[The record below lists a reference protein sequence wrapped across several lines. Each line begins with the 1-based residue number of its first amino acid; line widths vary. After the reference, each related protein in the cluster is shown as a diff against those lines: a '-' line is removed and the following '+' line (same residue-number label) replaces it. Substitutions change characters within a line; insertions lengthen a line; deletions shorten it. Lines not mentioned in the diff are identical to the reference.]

1 MSKFLFIIIPI
12 NNPMQK
18 QVFWTLCVLATFMQ
32 QIKAQESKSLPA
44 VNIQGN
50 KNSVVFQT
58 SNQDFLI
65 LEGKKNE
72 TIVLDNVISNKATN
86 NIRQAMAKVPGL
98 NYFETDGSGVQ
109 IGISTRGLNP
119 NRSWEFN
126 TRQNGY
132 DISSDVFG
140 YPEAYYNPPLEAVDR
155 IEIIR
160 GSGSLQYG
168 PQFGGMVNYI
178 LKRNINNK
186 PFAFEGTLTAGS
198 YGMISLYTALSG
210 NTKKW
215 SYYFYNQMRKGDGW
229 RDNGYYDIRHTH
241 GYLQYKF
248 NEKSNISIE
257 LTNMNYQNQ
266 MGGGLTDADFNS
278 NWKQSNRARN
288 WFGTPWTIAN
298 ITHNNKLSENYN
310 MQISGFSLWGERNS
324 VGFLSAAN
332 VVDAINISTG
342 QQANRQVDRDAYRN
356 FGMEWRNRIS
366 YKINNRTQDLSIG
379 IRAYSAHTDRNQR
392 GRGTIGQDFDLTELH
407 GYFPL
412 ALDFNTKNLAA
423 FAENTFHLSDKFSI
437 TPGLRYEWIES
448 SMAGRTNKTN
458 TSETAAPNTEITRN
472 VLLGGWSFQYK
483 GNEKWSMYGS
493 ATQAFRPVL
502 FSELLPPAT
511 TDVIDPNLKDN
522 SGWNMDL
529 GFRGNID
536 GVIKYDISGFYLI
549 YNDKIGT
556 VRKFINDNPSL
567 ASYQYRTNLGQAIHR
582 GIESFIELD
591 VTKFLKKDR
600 GFGHLSAFTSAA
612 FVDAYYTDFKTYTAT
627 GTAPN
632 LTITE
637 TNLKGNEVEYAPRWI
652 VNTGIHYHYKRFGIQ
667 VQSRTTSGFFTDAYN
682 TEAANAAAT
691 VGKIEG
697 YTVLDVSAQYKI
709 NGKYNLGFGINNLND
724 KNYATRR
731 AGGFPGPGLV
741 SGEGRTWYVSFG
753 VKM

>member
-1 MSKFLFIIIPI
+1 MSKKLIAVLSFLLVFIQII
-12 NNPMQK
+12 
-18 QVFWTLCVLATFMQ
+18 
-32 QIKAQESKSLPA
+32 AQGSKKLPE
-44 VNIQGN
+44 VHVQGN
-50 KNSVVFQT
+50 KNSVIIQS

-72 TIVLDNVISNKATN
+72 TILLDNVISNKATN

-98 NYFETDGSGVQ
+98 NYWETDGSGIQ

-168 PQFGGMVNYI
+168 PQFGGLVNYI
-178 LKRNINNK
+178 LKRNVNNK
-186 PFAFEGTLTAGS
+186 PLAFEGAITAGS
-198 YGMISLYTALSG
+198 YGMVSLYTALSG

-215 SYYFYNQMRKGDGW
+215 NYYFYNHMRKGDGW
-229 RDNGYYDIRHTH
+229 RDNGYYDIRNSH
-241 GYLQYKF
+241 GFLQYKF
-248 NEKSNISIE
+248 NEKSNISFE

-266 MGGGLTDADFNS
+266 IGGGLTDAAFKE
-278 NWKQSNRARN
+278 NWRQSNRARN

-298 ITHNNKLSENYN
+298 IQYNSKFSDNYN
-310 MQISGFSLWGERNS
+310 MQISAFGLWGERNS
-324 VGFLSAAN
+324 VGFLAAAN
-332 VVDAINISTG
+332 VVDAVNPLTG
-342 QQANRQVDRDAYRN
+342 LQANRQIDRDFYRN
-356 FGMEWRNRIS
+356 FGIEWRNRIT
-366 YKINNRTQDLSIG
+366 YKINHRTQDLSLG
-379 IRAYSAHTDRNQR
+379 IRAYTAHTDRNQR
-392 GRGTIGQDFDLTELH
+392 GRGTTGADFDLTELN

-412 ALDFNTKNLAA
+412 ALDFNTKNMAA
-423 FAENTFHLSDKFSI
+423 FAENTFHISDKFSV
-437 TPGLRYEWIES
+437 TPGVRYEFIES
-448 SMAGRTNKTN
+448 TMTGRLNKTA
-458 TSETAAPNTEITRN
+458 TAETMAPNTEITRN
-472 VLLGGWSFQYK
+472 VLLGGLSFQYK
-483 GNEKWSMYGS
+483 NCEKWSIYGS

-502 FSELLPPAT
+502 FSELVPPAT

-522 SGWNMDL
+522 SGWNIDL
-529 GFRGNID
+529 GFRGNIA
-536 GVIKYDISGFYLI
+536 GVFKYDVSGFYLL
-549 YNDKIGT
+549 YNNKIGT
-556 VRKFINDNPSL
+556 VRKFINDNPAL

-582 GIESFIELD
+582 GIESFIEID
-591 VTKFLKKDR
+591 VTKFLKQDQ
-600 GFGHLSAFTSAA
+600 GFGRMSVYNSAA
-612 FVDAYYTDFKTYTAT
+612 YIDAYYTDFKTYSVT

-632 LTITE
+632 VKITE

-652 VNTGIHYHYKRFGIQ
+652 VSTGINYSYKRFGIQ
-667 VQSRTTSGFFTDAYN
+667 IQSRTTSDFFTDASN

-691 VGKIEG
+691 AGKIEG
-697 YTVLDVSAQYKI
+697 YTVLDLSAQYKV

-731 AGGFPGPGLV
+731 AGGYPGPGLIP
-741 SGEGRTWYVSFG
+741 GEGRTWYVSFG

>member
-1 MSKFLFIIIPI
+1 MYSKNLTALAIHILIFFP
-12 NNPMQK
+12 
-18 QVFWTLCVLATFMQ
+18 VLAQDTKTLPE
-32 QIKAQESKSLPA
+32 IKVS
-44 VNIQGN
+44 GT
-50 KNSVVFQT
+50 KNSVVFQS

-72 TIVLDNVISNKATN
+72 TILLENVISNKATN

-98 NYFETDGSGVQ
+98 NYWETDGSGIQ

-132 DISSDVFG
+132 DISSDIFG

-178 LKRNINNK
+178 LKRNTNNK
-186 PFAFEGTLTAGS
+186 PLSFEGSVTAGS
-198 YGMISLYTALSG
+198 YGMISLYTAISG
-210 NTKKW
+210 QNKKW
-215 SYYFYNQMRKGDGW
+215 NYNFYNHMRKGDGW
-229 RDNGYYDIRHTH
+229 RDNGYYDIRNTH
-241 GYLQYKF
+241 GFLQYKF
-248 NEKSNISIE
+248 NEKSNISFE

-266 MGGGLTDADFNS
+266 MAGGLTDAAFRD
-278 NWKQSNRARN
+278 NWKQSNRERN
-288 WFGTPWTIAN
+288 WFGTPWTIAS
-298 ITHNNKLSENYN
+298 IQYNNKVSENYS
-310 MQISGFSLWGERNS
+310 MQVSAFGLWGERNS
-324 VGFLSAAN
+324 VGFLAAAN
-332 VVDAINISTG
+332 MPDAFNPLTG
-342 QQANRQVDRDAYRN
+342 VQANRQIDQDLYRN
-356 FGMEWRNRIS
+356 FGLEWRNRIT
-366 YKINNRTQDLSIG
+366 YKINQRNQDLAIG
-379 IRAYSAHTDRNQR
+379 IRAYIAHTDRNQR
-392 GRGTIGQDFDLTELH
+392 GQGTTAANFDLTELN

-423 FAENTFHLSDKFSI
+423 FAENTFHLTEKFSV

-448 SMAGRTNKTN
+448 TMAGRTNKT
-458 TSETAAPNTEITRN
+458 TTAETFAPNTEITRN
-472 VLLGGWSFQYK
+472 ELLGGLSFQYK
-483 GNEKWSMYGS
+483 HNESWSLYGS

-522 SGWNMDL
+522 SGWNMDI
-529 GFRGNID
+529 GIRGNIK
-536 GVIKYDISGFYLI
+536 GIIKYDISGFYLI

-556 VRKFINDNPSL
+556 VRKFVNDNPAL

-591 VTKFLKKDR
+591 VTQWLKKDK
-600 GFGHLSAFTSAA
+600 GFGRLSNYISGSLI
-612 FVDAYYTDFKTYTAT
+612 DAYYTDFKTYTTT
-627 GTAPN
+627 GIAPN
-632 LTITE
+632 IVITE
-637 TNLKGNEVEYAPRWI
+637 SNLKGNEVEYAPRWI
-652 VNTGIHYHYKRFGIQ
+652 VSAGIHYHYKRFGIQ
-667 VQSRTTSGFFTDAYN
+667 VQSRTTSSFYADANN

-691 VGKIEG
+691 TGKIEG
-697 YTVLDVSAQYKI
+697 YTVLDLSAQYKI

-731 AGGFPGPGLV
+731 AGGYPGPGLMP
-741 SGEGRTWYVSFG
+741 GEGRTWYVSFG

>member
-1 MSKFLFIIIPI
+1 MYAKNIRALAAILTIGSTLLAQDTKKLPEI
-12 NNPMQK
+12 
-18 QVFWTLCVLATFMQ
+18 QV
-32 QIKAQESKSLPA
+32 S
-44 VNIQGN
+44 GN
-50 KNSVVFQT
+50 KNSVVFQS

-72 TIVLDNVISNKATN
+72 TILLENVISNKATN

-98 NYFETDGSGVQ
+98 NYWETDGSGIQ

-178 LKRNINNK
+178 LKRNTNNK
-186 PFAFEGTLTAGS
+186 PLSFEGSMTAGS
-198 YGMISLYTALSG
+198 YGMISLYTAISG
-210 NTKKW
+210 QTKKW
-215 SYYFYNQMRKGDGW
+215 NYNFYNHMRKGDGW
-229 RDNGYYDIRHTH
+229 RDNGYYDIRNTH
-241 GYLQYKF
+241 GFLQYKF
-248 NEKSNISIE
+248 NEKSNISFE

-266 MGGGLTDADFNS
+266 MAGGLTDAAFRD

-298 ITHNNKLSENYN
+298 ITYNNKLSENYN
-310 MQISGFSLWGERNS
+310 MQITAFGLWGERNS
-324 VGFLSAAN
+324 VGFLAAAN
-332 VVDAINISTG
+332 VADVINPLTG
-342 QQANRQVDRDAYRN
+342 LQANRQVDQDFYRN
-356 FGMEWRNRIS
+356 FGIEWRNRIT
-366 YKINNRTQDLSIG
+366 YKINERTQDLAIG
-379 IRAYSAHTDRNQR
+379 VRAYTAHTDRNQR
-392 GRGTIGQDFDLTELH
+392 GRGTTGRDFDLSELN
-407 GYFPL
+407 GFFPL
-412 ALDFNTKNLAA
+412 ALDFNTKNFAA
-423 FAENTFHLSDKFSI
+423 FAENTFHLSDKFSV

-448 SMAGRTNKTN
+448 AMSGRTNKTA
-458 TSETAAPNTEITRN
+458 TAETAVPNTEITRN
-472 VLLGGWSFQYK
+472 VLLGGLSFQYK
-483 GNEKWSMYGS
+483 HNEKWSVYGS

-502 FSELLPPAT
+502 FSELVPPAT
-511 TDVIDPNLKDN
+511 TDIIDPNLKDN
-522 SGWNMDL
+522 NGWNIDL
-529 GFRGNID
+529 GFRGNVD

-556 VRKFINDNPSL
+556 VRKFINDNPAL

-582 GIESFIELD
+582 GIESFIEFD

-612 FVDAYYTDFKTYTAT
+612 YIDAYYADFKTYTVS

-632 LTITE
+632 VKINE
-637 TNLKGNEVEYAPRWI
+637 NNLKGNVVEYAPRWI
-652 VNTGIHYHYKRFGIQ
+652 VSTGINYHYKRFGIQ
-667 VQSRTTSGFFTDAYN
+667 IQSRTTSDFFTDANN
-682 TEAANAAAT
+682 TEAANTAAT
-691 VGKIEG
+691 TGKIEG
-697 YTVLDVSAQYKI
+697 YTVLDLSAQYKI

-731 AGGFPGPGLV
+731 AGGYPGPGLLP
-741 SGEGRTWYVSFG
+741 GEGRTWYVSFG

>member
-1 MSKFLFIIIPI
+1 MSKKLIAVISFSLVFIQII
-12 NNPMQK
+12 
-18 QVFWTLCVLATFMQ
+18 
-32 QIKAQESKSLPA
+32 AQGSKKLPE
-44 VNIQGN
+44 VHVQGN
-50 KNSVVFQT
+50 KNSVIIQS

-72 TIVLDNVISNKATN
+72 TILLDNVISNKATN

-98 NYFETDGSGVQ
+98 NYWETDGSGIQ

-160 GSGSLQYG
+160 GTGSLQYG

-186 PFAFEGTLTAGS
+186 PLAFEGTITAGS
-198 YGMISLYTALSG
+198 YGMVSLYTALSG

-215 SYYFYNQMRKGDGW
+215 NYYFYNHMRKGDGW
-229 RDNGYYDIRHTH
+229 RDNGYYDIRNSH
-241 GYLQYKF
+241 GFLQYKF
-248 NEKSNISIE
+248 NEKSNISFE

-266 MGGGLTDADFNS
+266 IGGGLTDAAFKE
-278 NWKQSNRARN
+278 NWRQSNRARN

-298 ITHNNKLSENYN
+298 IQYNNKFSDNYN
-310 MQISGFSLWGERNS
+310 MQISAFGLWGERNS
-324 VGFLSAAN
+324 VGFLAAVN
-332 VVDAINISTG
+332 VVDAVNPLTG
-342 QQANRQVDRDAYRN
+342 LHANRQIDRDMYRN
-356 FGMEWRNRIS
+356 FGIEWRNRIT
-366 YKINNRTQDLSIG
+366 YKINHRTQDLSLG
-379 IRAYSAHTDRNQR
+379 IRAYTAHTDRNQR
-392 GRGTIGQDFDLTELH
+392 GRGTTGADFDLTELN

-412 ALDFNTKNLAA
+412 ALDFNTKNIAA
-423 FAENTFHLSDKFSI
+423 FAENTFHISDKFSV
-437 TPGLRYEWIES
+437 TPGVRYEIIES
-448 SMAGRTNKTN
+448 TMTGRTNKTA
-458 TSETAAPNTEITRN
+458 TAETMAPNTEITRN
-472 VLLGGWSFQYK
+472 VLLGGLSFQFK
-483 GNEKWSMYGS
+483 NCEKWSLYGS

-502 FSELLPPAT
+502 FSELVPPAT

-522 SGWNMDL
+522 SGWNIDL

-536 GVIKYDISGFYLI
+536 GVFKYDVSGFYLL

-556 VRKFINDNPSL
+556 IRKFINDNPAL

-582 GIESFIELD
+582 GIESFIEID
-591 VTKFLKKDR
+591 VTKFLKQDQ
-600 GFGHLSAFTSAA
+600 GFGRMSVYNSAA
-612 FVDAYYTDFKTYTAT
+612 YIDAYYTDFKTYSVT

-632 LTITE
+632 VKITE

-652 VNTGIHYHYKRFGIQ
+652 VSTGINYSYKRFGIQ
-667 VQSRTTSGFFTDAYN
+667 IQSRTTSDFFTDASN

-691 VGKIEG
+691 AGKIEG
-697 YTVLDVSAQYKI
+697 YTVLDLSAQYKV

-731 AGGFPGPGLV
+731 AGGYPGPGLIP
-741 SGEGRTWYVSFG
+741 GEGRTWYVSFG

>member
-1 MSKFLFIIIPI
+1 
-12 NNPMQK
+12 MQNK
-18 QVFWTLCVLATFMQ
+18 VFWPLSILVLVSL
-32 QIKAQESKSLPA
+32 QIYAQDTKSLPA
-44 VNIQGN
+44 VNIEGK

-72 TIVLDNVISNKATN
+72 TILLENVLSNKATN

-98 NYFETDGSGVQ
+98 NYWETDGSGIQ

-140 YPEAYYNPPLEAVDR
+140 YPEAYYNPPLEAVNR

-186 PFAFEGTLTAGS
+186 PLAIEGTITAGS

-215 SYYFYNQMRKGDGW
+215 NYYFYNQLRKGDGW
-229 RDNGYYDIRHTH
+229 RDNGYYDIRNTH
-241 GYLQYKF
+241 GFLQYKF
-248 NEKSNISIE
+248 DEKSNISLE
-257 LTNMNYQNQ
+257 VTNMNYRNQ
-266 MGGGLTDADFNS
+266 IGGGLTDAAFNT

-288 WFGTPWTIAN
+288 WFGTLWTIAN
-298 ITHNNKLSENYN
+298 ITYNNKLSENYN
-310 MQISGFSLWGERNS
+310 MQISAFGLWGERNS
-324 VGFLSAAN
+324 VGFLAAADIA
-332 VVDAINISTG
+332 DAINPITG
-342 QQANRQVDRDAYRN
+342 LQTNRQVDQDAYRN
-356 FGMEWRNRIS
+356 FGIEWRNRIT
-366 YKINNRTQDLSIG
+366 YKINKRTQDLSLG

-392 GRGTIGQDFDLTELH
+392 GRGTTGSDFDLTELN

-412 ALDFNTKNLAA
+412 ALDFNTKNFAA
-423 FAENTFHLSDKFSI
+423 FAENTFHLTTKFSI
-437 TPGLRYEWIES
+437 TPGLRHEWIES
-448 SMAGRTNKTN
+448 TMAGRLNKT
-458 TSETAAPNTEITRN
+458 TTAEIFAPNTEITRN
-472 VLLGGWSFQYK
+472 VLLGGLSFQYK
-483 GNEKWSMYGS
+483 HNEKWSFYGS

-502 FSELLPPAT
+502 FSELVPPAT

-522 SGWNMDL
+522 RGWNMDL

-536 GVIKYDISGFYLI
+536 GVIKYDVSGFYLV

-556 VRKFINDNPSL
+556 VRKFINDNPAL
-567 ASYQYRTNLGQAIHR
+567 ASYQFRTNLGQAIHR
-582 GIESFIELD
+582 GIESFIEFD
-591 VTKFLKKDR
+591 VTKYLKKDK
-600 GFGHLSAFTSAA
+600 GFGHLSIFSSAA
-612 FVDAYYTDFKTYTAT
+612 YVDAYYADFKTYTAT
-627 GTAPN
+627 GSAPN
-632 LTITE
+632 ITITE

-652 VNTGIHYHYKRFGIQ
+652 VSTGINYHYKRFGLQ
-667 VQSRTTSGFFTDAYN
+667 VQSRTTSSFFTEATNAELAN
-682 TEAANAAAT
+682 TAAT
-691 VGKIEG
+691 LGKIEG
-697 YTVLDVSAQYKI
+697 YTVLDISAQYKI

-741 SGEGRTWYVSFG
+741 SGEGRTWYLSFG

>member
-1 MSKFLFIIIPI
+1 MSKKLIAVISFSLVFIQLIP
-12 NNPMQK
+12 QG
-18 QVFWTLCVLATFMQ
+18 
-32 QIKAQESKSLPA
+32 SKKLPE
-44 VNIQGN
+44 VHVQGN
-50 KNSVVFQT
+50 KNSVIIQS

-72 TIVLDNVISNKATN
+72 TILLDNVISNKATN

-98 NYFETDGSGVQ
+98 NYWETDGSGIQ

-186 PFAFEGTLTAGS
+186 PLAFEGTITAGS
-198 YGMISLYTALSG
+198 YGMVSLYTALSG

-215 SYYFYNQMRKGDGW
+215 NYYFYNHMRKGDGW
-229 RDNGYYDIRHTH
+229 RDNGYYDIRNSH
-241 GYLQYKF
+241 GFLQYKF
-248 NEKSNISIE
+248 NEKSNISFE

-266 MGGGLTDADFNS
+266 IGGGLTDAAFKE
-278 NWKQSNRARN
+278 NWRQSNRARN

-298 ITHNNKLSENYN
+298 IQYNSKFSDNYN
-310 MQISGFSLWGERNS
+310 MQISAFGLWGERNS
-324 VGFLSAAN
+324 VGFLAAAN
-332 VVDAINISTG
+332 VVDAVNPLTG
-342 QQANRQVDRDAYRN
+342 LQANRQIDRDFYRN
-356 FGMEWRNRIS
+356 FGIEWRNRIT
-366 YKINNRTQDLSIG
+366 YKINHRTQDLSLG
-379 IRAYSAHTDRNQR
+379 IRAYTAHTDRNQR
-392 GRGTIGQDFDLTELH
+392 GRGTTGADFDLTELN

-412 ALDFNTKNLAA
+412 ALDFNTKNMAA
-423 FAENTFHLSDKFSI
+423 FAENTFHISDKFSV
-437 TPGLRYEWIES
+437 TPGVRYEFIES
-448 SMAGRTNKTN
+448 TMTGRLNKTA
-458 TSETAAPNTEITRN
+458 TAETMAPNTEITRN
-472 VLLGGWSFQYK
+472 VLLGGLSFQYK
-483 GNEKWSMYGS
+483 NCEKWSIYGS

-502 FSELLPPAT
+502 FSELVPPAT
-511 TDVIDPNLKDN
+511 TDVIDPDLKDN
-522 SGWNMDL
+522 SGWNIDL

-536 GVIKYDISGFYLI
+536 GVFKYDVSGFYLL
-549 YNDKIGT
+549 YNNKIGT
-556 VRKFINDNPSL
+556 VRKFINDNPAL

-582 GIESFIELD
+582 GIESFIEID
-591 VTKFLKKDR
+591 VTKFLKQDQ
-600 GFGHLSAFTSAA
+600 GFGRMSVYNSAA
-612 FVDAYYTDFKTYTAT
+612 YIDAYYTDFKTYSVT

-632 LTITE
+632 VKITE

-652 VNTGIHYHYKRFGIQ
+652 VSTGINYSYKRFGIQ
-667 VQSRTTSGFFTDAYN
+667 VQSRTTSDFFTDASN

-691 VGKIEG
+691 AGKIEG
-697 YTVLDVSAQYKI
+697 YTVLDLSAQYKV

-731 AGGFPGPGLV
+731 AGGYPGPGLIP
-741 SGEGRTWYVSFG
+741 GEGRTWYVSFG

>member
-1 MSKFLFIIIPI
+1 MYSKNLTALAIHIIIYFP
-12 NNPMQK
+12 
-18 QVFWTLCVLATFMQ
+18 VLAQDTKTLPE
-32 QIKAQESKSLPA
+32 IKVS
-44 VNIQGN
+44 GT
-50 KNSVVFQT
+50 KNSVVFQS

-72 TIVLDNVISNKATN
+72 TILLENVISNKATN
-86 NIRQAMAKVPGL
+86 NIRQAMAKVAGL
-98 NYFETDGSGVQ
+98 NYWETDGSGIQ

-178 LKRNINNK
+178 LKRNTNNK
-186 PFAFEGTLTAGS
+186 PLSFEGSVTAGS
-198 YGMISLYTALSG
+198 YGMISLYTAISG
-210 NTKKW
+210 QNKKW
-215 SYYFYNQMRKGDGW
+215 NYNFYNHMRKGDGW
-229 RDNGYYDIRHTH
+229 RDNGYYDIRNTH
-241 GYLQYKF
+241 GFLQYKF
-248 NEKSNISIE
+248 NEKSNISFE

-266 MGGGLTDADFNS
+266 MAGGLTDAAFRD
-278 NWKQSNRARN
+278 NWKQSNRERN

-298 ITHNNKLSENYN
+298 ISYNNKLSENYN
-310 MQISGFSLWGERNS
+310 MQISAFGLWGERNS
-324 VGFLSAAN
+324 VGFLAAAN
-332 VVDAINISTG
+332 VADAINPLTG
-342 QQANRQVDRDAYRN
+342 LQANRQVDRDFYRN
-356 FGMEWRNRIS
+356 FGLEWRNRVS
-366 YKINNRTQDLSIG
+366 YKINHRTQDLSIG
-379 IRAYSAHTDRNQR
+379 MRAYTAHTDRNQR
-392 GRGTIGQDFDLTELH
+392 GRGNTAKNFDLFELN

-412 ALDFNTKNLAA
+412 ALDFNTKNFAA
-423 FAENTFHLSDKFSI
+423 FAENTFHFSDKFSV

-448 SMAGRTNKTN
+448 TMSGRTNKT
-458 TSETAAPNTEITRN
+458 TTAETTVPNTEITRN
-472 VLLGGWSFQYK
+472 ILLGGLSFQYK
-483 GNEKWSMYGS
+483 HNEKWSVYGS

-502 FSELLPPAT
+502 FSELVPPAT
-511 TDVIDPNLKDN
+511 TDIIDPNLKDN
-522 SGWNMDL
+522 NGWNIDL
-529 GFRGNID
+529 GIRGNIK

-556 VRKFINDNPSL
+556 VRKFVNDNPAL

-591 VTKFLKKDR
+591 VTQWLKKDK
-600 GFGHLSAFTSAA
+600 GFGRLSTYVSGSFI
-612 FVDAYYTDFKTYTAT
+612 DAYYTDFKIYTAM
-627 GTAPN
+627 GTSPN
-632 LTITE
+632 IVITE
-637 TNLKGNEVEYAPRWI
+637 SNLKGNEVEYAPRWI
-652 VNTGIHYHYKRFGIQ
+652 VSTGINYHYKRFGIQ
-667 VQSRTTSGFFTDAYN
+667 VQSRTTSSFYTDANN
-682 TEAANAAAT
+682 TEAANTAAT
-691 VGKIEG
+691 SGRIDG
-697 YTVLDVSAQYKI
+697 YTVLDLSAQYRI

-741 SGEGRTWYVSFG
+741 SGEGRTWYLSFG